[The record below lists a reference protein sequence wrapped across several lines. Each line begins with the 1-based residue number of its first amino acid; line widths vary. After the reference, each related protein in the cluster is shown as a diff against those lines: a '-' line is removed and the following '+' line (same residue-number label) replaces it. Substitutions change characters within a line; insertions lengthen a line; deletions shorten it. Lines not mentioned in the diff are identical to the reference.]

1 MKGEQLFLF
10 DEFNELK
17 VKIKNLDYV
26 DISTIAPKLHDYKR
40 KHPYSVLPKDKYI
53 IFKTG
58 AANRFRPKLGD
69 SFPFVKNM
77 ETNRVLTLNLH
88 STYIRNT
95 ILVHKDLDGNYLK
108 NVFSMDFK
116 LHRVAAEAFIVNDDP
131 EKKLVVDHINGDRL
145 DYRVCNLRW
154 VTHSENSTGVSRKQV
169 GTSHLERLIKG
180 GKL

>member
-1 MKGEQLFLF
+1 
-10 DEFNELK
+10 
-17 VKIKNLDYV
+17 
-26 DISTIAPKLHDYKR
+26 
-40 KHPYSVLPKDKYI
+40 
-53 IFKTG
+53 
-58 AANRFRPKLGD
+58 
-69 SFPFVKNM
+69 
-77 ETNRVLTLNLH
+77 
-88 STYIRNT
+88 
-95 ILVHKDLDGNYLK
+95 
-108 NVFSMDFK
+108 MDFK